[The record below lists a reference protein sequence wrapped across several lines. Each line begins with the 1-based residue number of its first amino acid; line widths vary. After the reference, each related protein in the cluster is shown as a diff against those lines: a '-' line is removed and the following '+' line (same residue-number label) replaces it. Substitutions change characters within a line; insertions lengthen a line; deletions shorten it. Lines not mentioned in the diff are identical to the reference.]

1 MGINIQKSGWKVILA
16 LLGMLILS
24 VTMYYST
31 YLASELEKK
40 EVWQAELHALAV
52 ESFND
57 ESNLDRDMLVEDRI
71 LDLDL
76 EEKDIN
82 RRIPVILEAD
92 NGDLSGSFWGVEK
105 DTNQVYL
112 KNKVAEFLSEGKEPK
127 IGRDYFSKIYYF
139 NTPLLKKIQL
149 FPIAQISLVGLFIAL
164 GYFLFSSARTSEQNR
179 IWAGMAKETAHQL
192 GTPISAIIGWIENL
206 KLISEDS
213 PDKMEIVSEL
223 SNDVKRLELIADRFS
238 KIGSTPE
245 LEIINLY
252 EELNECKDYMM
263 RRSPKRVNFHFPD
276 ERSTAKYVLI
286 NKHLFDWVIEN
297 LIRNALDAM
306 DREGKISAT
315 VYNENNY
322 VCIDLSDTGKGMPAS
337 LKKKVFEPGFSTKQR
352 GWGLG
357 LSLSK
362 RIIKDYHKGKIYVKS
377 SKLNEGTTFTIKLP
391 QIT

>member
-16 LLGMLILS
+16 ILGLLILS
-24 VTMYYST
+24 VTMYYSN

-52 ESFND
+52 KSFND
-57 ESNLDRDMLVEDRI
+57 ESNLDRDMPVEDRI

-82 RRIPVILEAD
+82 RRIPVILEAE
-92 NGDLSGSFWGVEK
+92 NGDLSGSFWGAEK
-105 DTNQVYL
+105 DTNQVFL
-112 KNKVAEFLSEGKEPK
+112 KYKVAEFLSEGKEPE

-213 PDKMEIVSEL
+213 PDQMEIVEEL
-223 SNDVKRLELIADRFS
+223 RNDVKRLELIADRFS

-245 LEIINLY
+245 LEIIDLY
-252 EELNECKDYMM
+252 EELEECKDYMM
-263 RRSPKRVNFHFPD
+263 RRAPKRVTFHFPD
-276 ERSTAKYVLI
+276 ERSAAKYVMI

-322 VCIDLSDTGKGMPAS
+322 VCIDLSDTGKGMPAN
-337 LKKKVFEPGFSTKQR
+337 LKKKVFEPGFSTKKR

>member
-1 MGINIQKSGWKVILA
+1 M
-16 LLGMLILS
+16 
-24 VTMYYST
+24 
-31 YLASELEKK
+31 
-40 EVWQAELHALAV
+40 
-52 ESFND
+52 
-57 ESNLDRDMLVEDRI
+57 
-71 LDLDL
+71 
-76 EEKDIN
+76 
-82 RRIPVILEAD
+82 
-92 NGDLSGSFWGVEK
+92 
-105 DTNQVYL
+105 
-112 KNKVAEFLSEGKEPK
+112 AEFLSEGKEPK

-252 EELNECKDYMM
+252 EELDECKNYMM
-263 RRSPKRVNFHFPD
+263 RRSPKRVKFHFPD

>member
-1 MGINIQKSGWKVILA
+1 MGINTQKSGWKVLLAILG
-16 LLGMLILS
+16 LLILT
-24 VTMYYST
+24 VTMYYSN
-31 YLASELEKK
+31 YLAN
-40 EVWQAELHALAV
+40 Q
-52 ESFND
+52 
-57 ESNLDRDMLVEDRI
+57 
-71 LDLDL
+71 L
-76 EEKDIN
+76 EEKEIREANIYALALRESIKQQGEDVNPLVDALIISDKDESS
-82 RRIPVILEAD
+82 RIPVVLE
-92 NGDLSGSFWGVEK
+92 GDDGNLVGNFWGEDK
-105 DTNQVYL
+105 DSDQ
-112 KNKVAEFLSEGKEPK
+112 EFLERKIKEFLDEGKEP
-127 IGRDYFSKIYYF
+127 IRGLDYADKIYAF
-139 NTPLLKKIQL
+139 NTPLLKKIKF
-149 FPIAQISLVGLFIAL
+149 FPLAQISLVGLFVAL

-206 KLISEDS
+206 KLISEES
-213 PDKMEIVSEL
+213 PDQMEIVGEL
-223 SNDVKRLELIADRFS
+223 RNDVKRLELIADRFS

-245 LEIINLY
+245 LEKINIY
-252 EELNECKDYMM
+252 EELEECKDYMM
-263 RRSPKRVNFHFPD
+263 RRSPKRVTFHFPQ
-276 ERSTAKYVLI
+276 ERITNQDVMI

-322 VCIDLSDTGKGMPAS
+322 VCIDLSDTGKGMPAG

-377 SKLNEGTTFTIKLP
+377 STLNEGTTFTIKLP
-391 QIT
+391 QTT

>member
-1 MGINIQKSGWKVILA
+1 
-16 LLGMLILS
+16 
-24 VTMYYST
+24 MYYST

-57 ESNLDRDMLVEDRI
+57 ESNLDRDMPVEDRI

-213 PDKMEIVSEL
+213 PDQMEIVSEL

-252 EELNECKDYMM
+252 EELDECKDYMM

-276 ERSTAKYVLI
+276 ERSTAKYVMI

>member
-1 MGINIQKSGWKVILA
+1 MGINIQNSSWRVILA
-16 LLGMLILS
+16 IIGLAILM
-24 VTMYYST
+24 VTMYYSN
-31 YLASELEKK
+31 YLAAELEKK
-40 EVWQAELHALAV
+40 EIWQAEVFSLAV
-52 ESFND
+52 ELSSD
-57 ESNLDRDMLVEDRI
+57 DSDLDRDVR
-71 LDLDL
+71 L
-76 EEKDIN
+76 ESIIVDTDNKLEN
-82 RRIPVILEAD
+82 RIPVITEDEMGKLE
-92 NGDLSGSFWGVEK
+92 GIFWPDGK
-105 DTNQVYL
+105 DTDQQFL
-112 KNKVAEFLSEGKEPK
+112 EKKVAEFLAEGKEPK
-127 IGRDYFSKIYYF
+127 KGIGYAHKLYYF

-149 FPIAQISLVGLFIAL
+149 FPIAQISLVGLFIGL

-179 IWAGMAKETAHQL
+179 VWAGMAKETAHQL

-213 PDKMEIVSEL
+213 PDQMEIVGEL
-223 SNDVKRLELIADRFS
+223 RNDVKRLELIADRFS

-245 LEIINLY
+245 LEKINIY
-252 EELNECKDYMM
+252 EELEECKDYMM
-263 RRSPKRVNFHFPD
+263 RRSPKRVTFHFPQ
-276 ERSTAKYVLI
+276 ERITNQDVMI

-377 SKLNEGTTFTIKLP
+377 STLNEGTTFTIKLP
-391 QIT
+391 QTT

>member
-1 MGINIQKSGWKVILA
+1 MGFNTQNSSWKIILAVLGVAILLVTLYYSNYLAKELEAKELREAAIFSMAADNMAQAFESSDPDVNLPLESEILEKSGGV
-16 LLGMLILS
+16 
-24 VTMYYST
+24 
-31 YLASELEKK
+31 
-40 EVWQAELHALAV
+40 
-52 ESFND
+52 
-57 ESNLDRDMLVEDRI
+57 
-71 LDLDL
+71 
-76 EEKDIN
+76 
-82 RRIPVILEAD
+82 PVILED
-92 NGDLSGSFWGVEK
+92 ENGRLEGNFFSPEK
-105 DTNQVYL
+105 DSDEAFL
-112 KNKVAEFLSEGKEPK
+112 EKKKKEFLDSGKKPILGSGYASK
-127 IGRDYFSKIYYF
+127 MYFF

-149 FPIAQISLVGLFIAL
+149 FPLAQVGLVGLFIGL

-179 IWAGMAKETAHQL
+179 VWAGMAKETAHQL

-206 KLISEDS
+206 KLISEED
-213 PDKMEIVSEL
+213 PDQMEIVGEL
-223 SNDVKRLELIADRFS
+223 RNDVKRLELIADRFS

-245 LEIINLY
+245 LEKINLY
-252 EELNECKDYMM
+252 EELDECKDYMM
-263 RRSPKRVNFHFPD
+263 RRSPKRVTFHFPE
-276 ERSTAKYVLI
+276 ERSAPQYVMI

-306 DREGKISAT
+306 DKEGKISAE
-315 VYNENNY
+315 VYTENNY
-322 VCIDLSDTGKGMPAS
+322 VCIDLSDTGKGMPAN

>member
-1 MGINIQKSGWKVILA
+1 MNIQNSRWKIILVILGLGI
-16 LLGMLILS
+16 LL
-24 VTMYYST
+24 VTMYYSN

-40 EVWQAELHALAV
+40 ELWQAELHALAV

-57 ESNLDRDMLVEDRI
+57 ESNLDRDMPLEDMI
-71 LDLDL
+71 LDIDNVY
-76 EEKDIN
+76 KGKN
-82 RRIPVILEAD
+82 RIPVITENEKGKLE
-92 NGDLSGSFWGVEK
+92 GSFWP
-105 DTNQVYL
+105 DDLDNDQ
-112 KNKVAEFLSEGKEPK
+112 EFLKEKVSEFLADGKVPK
-127 IGRDYFSKIYYF
+127 EGVGYANKIYYF

-149 FPIAQISLVGLFIAL
+149 FPIAQIGLVGLFIGL

-179 IWAGMAKETAHQL
+179 VWAGMAKETAHQL

-206 KLISEDS
+206 KLISEDD
-213 PDKMEIVSEL
+213 PDQMEIVGEL
-223 SNDVKRLELIADRFS
+223 RNDVKRLELIADRFS

-245 LEIINLY
+245 LEVIDLY
-252 EELNECKDYMM
+252 EELDECKDYMM
-263 RRSPKRVNFHFPD
+263 RRSPKRVTFHFPD
-276 ERSTAKYVLI
+276 ENSPPQYVMI

-306 DREGKISAT
+306 DREGQISAQ
-315 VYNENNY
+315 VYTENNY
-322 VCIDLSDTGKGMPAS
+322 VCIDLSDTGKGMPAN
-337 LKKKVFEPGFSTKQR
+337 LKKRVFDPGFSTKQR

-391 QIT
+391 QTT